1 MKNFVI
7 KTEKG
12 FHKDFIAG
20 TFVEDIDAAHKF
32 EDFTEASLV
41 KTALEAM
48 DGIKEA
54 VILENDPKME
64 KLLEMAKQYLKDAEI
79 NTAANPTSQEIQVVI
94 IEPGE
99 KPYKKTIANNL
110 EAFREIVGG
119 YIENLFIGRTAKDAR
134 IGIVLN
140 EEGKL
145 IDLPFNKK
153 IITSG
158 NVSDWLAGT
167 IFITAYNMEGDNV
180 SLNDD
185 ECEHF
190 IKKFSST
197 EVYL

>member
-1 MKNFVI
+1 MKKFVI

-20 TFVEDIDAAHKF
+20 TFVEDIAAAHKF
-32 EDFTEASLV
+32 EDFNEASLV

-99 KPYKKTIANNL
+99 KPYKKMIANSL
-110 EAFREIVGG
+110 EAFREIIGG
-119 YIENLFIGRTAKDAR
+119 HVENLFIGRTAKDAR

-145 IDLPFNKK
+145 IDLPFNRK
-153 IITSG
+153 IINSG

-190 IKKFSST
+190 IKKFSSK